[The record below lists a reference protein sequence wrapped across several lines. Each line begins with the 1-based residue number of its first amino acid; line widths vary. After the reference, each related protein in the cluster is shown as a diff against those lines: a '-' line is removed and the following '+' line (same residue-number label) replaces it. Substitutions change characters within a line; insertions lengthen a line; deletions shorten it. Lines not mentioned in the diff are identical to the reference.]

1 LLFNNPLAFIISYT
15 LPTTNDWKI
24 SMTNKK
30 LVIQAFD
37 NQPLVQFR
45 DYKFL
50 INPLT
55 EQIPAT
61 SAELLQAATQW
72 IVEAGNF
79 NHATKIAGE
88 EDKGAILVAST
99 SLVTGL
105 PFGMARWYPAGLEGQ
120 VSVEF
125 EMEYASG
132 RMFLNG
138 VAENDK
144 VIIVDDMISTGGTLL
159 ALIEAVRMAKAE
171 IVDIVC
177 VAEKIEYGGV
187 QRIAN
192 QTGHQVK
199 TLVKISVA
207 GERAKAVQVG

>member
-1 LLFNNPLAFIISYT
+1 
-15 LPTTNDWKI
+15 
-24 SMTNKK
+24 MTNKK

-45 DYKFL
+45 GYKFL

-79 NHATKIAGE
+79 NQATKIAGE

-159 ALIEAVRMAKAE
+159 ALIEAVRLAKAE

-192 QTGHQVK
+192 QAGHQVK